1 MALEY
6 LVSQQCENL
15 NLMEVDDYQE
25 VCFSHQL
32 FQMSICFEN
41 LIFSTS
47 KIVMSTEWP

>member
-15 NLMEVDDYQE
+15 NLIEVDDYQE

-32 FQMSICFEN
+32 FRMSIWFEN
-41 LIFSTS
+41 LVF
-47 KIVMSTEWP
+47 